1 MPSLAEDLGI
11 RAGALATAM
20 LVAVTGCG
28 GGLPGAQGDAAAPV
42 LVSGRVVDAAGA
54 PVGGAPIQL
63 VVNDYGANIP
73 VGGVVPNVFQ
83 ASFTANVDGSFAI
96 HLAPTP
102 ELLAFAQEEGGFVN
116 FNLYSARPGQAPAVW
131 AFPRELIGGTWAGDI
146 PAVELHPIGST

>member
-1 MPSLAEDLGI
+1 MPSLAEDLGM

-20 LVAVTGCG
+20 LVAVAGCG

-96 HLAPTP
+96 HLAPPRATTTNLKPRSSRALPP
-102 ELLAFAQEEGGFVN
+102 ESRIGQETAF
-116 FNLYSARPGQAPAVW
+116 
-131 AFPRELIGGTWAGDI
+131 
-146 PAVELHPIGST
+146 